1 MADEPKDKV
10 IMLRVSQAER
20 DRIQEKMAEI
30 GVENMSAYIR
40 KMALDGIC
48 VNMDLI
54 DVTQMVKLLRYA
66 SNNLN
71 QYTKKAH
78 ETGSIYSED
87 IEDLQRRLDD
97 LWESCKEILTRLATV
112 Q

>member
-48 VNMDLI
+48 VNMDLT

>member
-1 MADEPKDKV
+1 MADEPKNKV

-48 VNMDLI
+48 VNMDLT

>member
-1 MADEPKDKV
+1 MAVDAKDKV
-10 IMLRVSQAER
+10 LVVRISQSDLE
-20 DRIQEKMAEI
+20 RIQAKMEEI
-30 GVENMSAYIR
+30 GVENMSAYVR

-48 VNMDLI
+48 VNMDLS
-54 DVTQMVKLLRYA
+54 DVTQMVRLLRYA

-78 ETGSIYSED
+78 ALGSIYAED
-87 IEDLQRRLDD
+87 IADLQTRLDD
-97 LWESCKEILTRLATV
+97 LWESCKDILARLATV

>member
-1 MADEPKDKV
+1 MADEQKDKV
-10 IMLRVSQAER
+10 IMLRVSQSER

-48 VNMDLI
+48 VNMDLT

-87 IEDLQRRLDD
+87 IADLQHRLDD
-97 LWESCKEILTRLATV
+97 LWVSCKEILTRLATV